1 MLKKMKVLC
10 RVNTDNDDDDDN
22 NKQERHTC
30 ECQY

>member
-1 MLKKMKVLC
+1 MKVLC